1 MTDIDRHSSIAVLYL
16 FRFHVLFWA
25 TKLAWLSVNYL
36 SAGYRGACCVV
47 NVLSVQI
54 VHGM

>member
-25 TKLAWLSVNYL
+25 TKLVWLSVNYL
-36 SAGYRGACCVV
+36 SADYREAYCVV
-47 NVLSVQI
+47 NVLSLQI
-54 VHGM
+54 VHGI